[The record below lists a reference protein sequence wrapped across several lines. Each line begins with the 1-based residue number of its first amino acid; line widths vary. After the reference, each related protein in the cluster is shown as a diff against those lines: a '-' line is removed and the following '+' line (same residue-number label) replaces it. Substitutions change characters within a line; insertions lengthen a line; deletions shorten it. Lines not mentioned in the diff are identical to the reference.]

1 MGCFWGDVREIVLKE
16 LVDIKS
22 KSRGSSPLF
31 L

>member
-1 MGCFWGDVREIVLKE
+1 MGCSWGDVREIVLKG
-16 LVDIKS
+16 LVDIES